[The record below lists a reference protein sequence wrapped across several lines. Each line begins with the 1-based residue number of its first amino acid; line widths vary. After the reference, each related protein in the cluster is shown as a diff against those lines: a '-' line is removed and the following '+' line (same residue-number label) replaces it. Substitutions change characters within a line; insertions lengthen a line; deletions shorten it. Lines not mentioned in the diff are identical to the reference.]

1 MNYIQEIIRR
11 YFTRK
16 YPKDLELKIQCWLC
30 NDEKTELKNAALSDL
45 WNEIK
50 VNSRNYNM
58 ENSWNKIANLLNF
71 KNIKVIK
78 KRYSYWYVAASVL
91 CCVLIGST
99 WLWRNEI
106 FDQTMQ
112 VIATANGEYKN
123 IILPDGS
130 SVYLYPSSQISYKKD
145 FDDTIRYV
153 SLQGEAYF
161 NVKPIQEKP
170 FIVESKN
177 LTTKVLGTKFNIKN
191 YQEDIQASAYLE
203 RGSIQVSI
211 QQNLQ
216 VFILKPKEK
225 IIYDKLSKQ
234 TELLFNRNKKQAD
247 LSFHNASIHDIMNM
261 LERQFNIQI
270 ALQGNTSEKYT
281 IEFNPKAS
289 IKDILDALCTLDE
302 ELSWEKKNQSFIIRT
317 KQSHNEN

>member
-1 MNYIQEIIRR
+1 MDYIQEIIKR
-11 YFTRK
+11 YFNHK
-16 YPKDLELKIQCWLC
+16 YPKELELKIQYWLC
-30 NDEKTELKNAALSDL
+30 NDEKGDLKSEALFHVWNRLNVNYYDCNAKRT
-45 WNEIK
+45 WT
-50 VNSRNYNM
+50 
-58 ENSWNKIANLLNF
+58 KIANRLHFKKDSETKYINYPLVASIFIGIFIISILLW
-71 KNIKVIK
+71 KNEV
-78 KRYSYWYVAASVL
+78 
-91 CCVLIGST
+91 
-99 WLWRNEI
+99 
-106 FDQTMQ
+106 FDQTIQ
-112 VIATANGEYKN
+112 ITTTNGEYRT

-130 SVYLYPSSQISYKKD
+130 TVCLHPGTQISYKKD

-170 FIVESKN
+170 FIVDCKN
-177 LTTKVLGTKFNIKN
+177 LTAKVLGTKFNIKN

-203 RGSIQVSI
+203 NGSIQVSI
-211 QQNLQ
+211 QQNSQ

-234 TELLFNRNKKQAD
+234 MDLLFNRNKEQAD

-261 LERQFNIQI
+261 LERRFNIQI
-270 ALQGNTSEKYT
+270 ALQGNISEKYT

-302 ELSWEKKNQSFIIRT
+302 DLSWEKNNQSFIIRT
-317 KQSHNEN
+317 K